1 MPLKEKVSKIG
12 EEVSVC
18 GCCEVC
24 LSSEDPGLSGLDV
37 ESCGFLVSFC
47 LWYIMM
53 SSVVPWC
60 MASIFPSTVY

>member
-1 MPLKEKVSKIG
+1 VAVAE
-12 EEVSVC
+12 
-18 GCCEVC
+18 C
-24 LSSEDPGLSGLDV
+24 LSSEDSGLLGLDV